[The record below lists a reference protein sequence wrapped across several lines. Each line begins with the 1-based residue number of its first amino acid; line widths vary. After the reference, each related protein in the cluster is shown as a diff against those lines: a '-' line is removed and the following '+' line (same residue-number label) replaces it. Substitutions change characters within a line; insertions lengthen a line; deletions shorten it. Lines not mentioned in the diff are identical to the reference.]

1 MLMLSCYHF
10 FHVDTVEI
18 GGCGNVRLGRN
29 DYIFVKAASKPS
41 GMALRLADK
50 LFSKATLLRSTVHGT
65 KDFTPL
71 DPTIISAIKGK
82 SRMSRYLHI
91 SCAILCS
98 HVQPRHLFSF
108 QRQFLALHSL
118 W

>member
-1 MLMLSCYHF
+1 M
-10 FHVDTVEI
+10 VEI
-18 GGCGNVRLGRN
+18 GGYGNVRLGRN

-65 KDFTPL
+65 KDLTPL

-82 SRMSRYLHI
+82 SSMSKYLHI

-98 HVQPRHLFSF
+98 RVQPRHLFSF
-108 QRQFLALHSL
+108 
-118 W
+118 